1 MAPRFKLVR
10 LVAGTAITGGSSIA
24 LLASYITSD
33 IEFVPLSAT
42 DPIFQSKHLQ
52 EYNPNSNPTIHDLH
66 IARVPLTQIHP
77 RLLDD
82 PNKLLERYCGG
93 IWAGAGKPHSIIE
106 NFSPQ
111 QMYLT
116 LGSFHD
122 PGFAPQRIMH
132 TWFDRGESSS
142 PQLWSTSELLQSDYK
157 VGTDIAG
164 NFEVVNRS
172 NESIL
177 IRAGDK
183 TSNKGLRPLDALIEV
198 GSHIDRENNVAVFEF
213 KSLFFQGIGT
223 TSNPPMP
230 GPIVWL
236 HELYAKILLKSGVQ
250 HVLR

>member
-1 MAPRFKLVR
+1 MPPRFRLIK

-24 LLASYITSD
+24 LLASYTTSD

-42 DPIFQSKHLQ
+42 DPIFHSKHLR
-52 EYNPNSNPTIHDLH
+52 EYNPNGNPAIHDLH

-77 RLLDD
+77 RLLED
-82 PNKLLERYCGG
+82 PNKLLEQYCGG
-93 IWAGAGKPHSIIE
+93 IWAGAG
-106 NFSPQ
+106 
-111 QMYLT
+111 
-116 LGSFHD
+116 
-122 PGFAPQRIMH
+122 FAPQRILH
-132 TWFDRGESSS
+132 TCFDRGESSS
-142 PQLWSTSELLQSDYK
+142 PQLWSTSELLQSNYK

-164 NFEVVNRS
+164 NFEVVDRS
-172 NESIL
+172 SESIL

-198 GSHIDRENNVAVFEF
+198 GSHIDKENNVAVFEF

-223 TSNPPMP
+223 TSNLPMP